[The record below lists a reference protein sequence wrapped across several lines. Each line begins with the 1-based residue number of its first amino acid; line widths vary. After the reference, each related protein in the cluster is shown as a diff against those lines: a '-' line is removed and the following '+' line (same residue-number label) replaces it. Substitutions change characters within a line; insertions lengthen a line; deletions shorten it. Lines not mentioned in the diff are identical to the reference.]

1 MYPGTP
7 RRARGQGDNR
17 CRAAATKLDLSRT
30 DGLRAAT
37 LFRSP
42 SVQGFEGLR
51 LRKRLPPQLSRS
63 PRQSRLASAQWR
75 SKRPRAPTDLA
86 ASPPP
91 KAKRPALTQDG
102 SFLSVRTR
110 QRGRSSSNA
119 KNRFLC
125 LVEPDNR
132 AIRYGIGVGRGGF
145 QWLGEQEIWA
155 KEEWPDW
162 RPPQEMIGRQRY
174 LPRLMAGGKGNP
186 LDPRALQLGQ
196 TVFRIHGANEPET
209 IGRAVSPG
217 CFRPRRRRRGRS
229 LRTGADRREG
239 HYQAG
244 RRALKLANLPR
255 ALPSGAPFETPS
267 KLKGGT

>member
-30 DGLRAAT
+30 DGLRGAT

-51 LRKRLPPQLSRS
+51 LRERSPPQLSRS

-86 ASPPP
+86 ASPPA

-110 QRGRSSSNA
+110 QRGRSSSNT

-174 LPRLMAGGKGNP
+174 PPRFMAGA
-186 LDPRALQLGQ
+186 RAIPWTLERSISAQPSFASTAQMSRRLSAAPFLQVAFDSS
-196 TVFRIHGANEPET
+196 TTTWSISTHGCRSA
-209 IGRAVSPG
+209 
-217 CFRPRRRRRGRS
+217 RRS
-229 LRTGADRREG
+229 D
-239 HYQAG
+239 QAG
-244 RRALKLANLPR
+244 RRPLKLARFTRACRAPCRPAPR
-255 ALPSGAPFETPS
+255 SRL
-267 KLKGGT
+267 